1 MVWIPALSHI
11 FTDMLSAPDIAQ
23 AIEPFWPFYQQ
34 SVGMDII
41 WYNRPWFNWGLLLA
55 GIGLTIVLYWAR
67 MATGEA
73 EDIRS

>member
-1 MVWIPALSHI
+1 
-11 FTDMLSAPDIAQ
+11 
-23 AIEPFWPFYQQ
+23 
-34 SVGMDII
+34 MDII